1 MSSKTDEIFYRT
13 VRVLDALAKRL
24 DPFVPGGMDY
34 NKINVWL
41 MYVAFASVGLNIVL
55 IVLLL
60 W

>member
-1 MSSKTDEIFYRT
+1 M
-13 VRVLDALAKRL
+13 RVLDALAKRL
-24 DPFVPGGMDY
+24 DPLVPGGMDY

-60 W
+60 WSGRQ